1 MIRDLIR
8 PLQHYTCGIPPQ
20 LRTGMRHM
28 SGKSKLI
35 GIAAELYESLLERIE
50 QALSG
55 NAPVGHEQECAD
67 FAARLIIEA
76 AYINMCLRQAGYAA
90 GEFPYDDV
98 ADKLFPKQA
107 KPDTKEKKLVEK

>member
-8 PLQHYTCGIPPQ
+8 PLQHHTCGIPPQ
-20 LRTGMRHM
+20 IRTGMRHM
-28 SGKSKLI
+28 SGNQKLI
-35 GIAAELYESLLERIE
+35 DMSAELYEFQLRRIE
-50 QALSG
+50 QVLSG

-67 FAARLIIEA
+67 LAAHLIIDA
-76 AYINMCLRQAGYAA
+76 AYVNM

>member
-35 GIAAELYESLLERIE
+35 DIAAELYESLLKRIE

-67 FAARLIIEA
+67 FAARLIVEA

-90 GEFPYDDV
+90 GAFPYDDL
-98 ADKLFPKQA
+98 ADKLFPK
-107 KPDTKEKKLVEK
+107 KTDGDTDSNGTGV